1 MLTLHRNDG
10 DTLWDHLLPEGARV
24 LPEDLARLDEVL
36 ADPRMVAPFRARF
49 ERLADQ
55 CSADPLHR
63 GRPTIPMA
71 TYLRL
76 MVIKHRTGWGYE
88 ALVREVSDSLHLRRF
103 CLIPLTSPVPDES
116 TVRKLTRRLGHEVV
130 DECIRGVIGKALRE
144 RRFRP
149 RALRVDSTVAEAD
162 IRYPTDV
169 GLAADAVRVLARS
182 ARRVRAAVP
191 TVTRRV
197 RDRSRAVGKR
207 LRALGRTLRRRT
219 GEAKAAV
226 RRLTEETAEQ
236 ARACL
241 GEAKRVLAQAR
252 RSRSRAPGI
261 SRAARARAIASLEQA
276 IGLAERVVE
285 QTRMRFAGEKIA
297 DRLVSL
303 FDPDAR
309 PVRRGK
315 LAKPNQFGY
324 VVQLTEVTA
333 NTRRGARGLLL
344 PPSWRPARPTRTPCC
359 PPPPP
364 SWTRWGSRSGRPP
377 WTPGSSG
384 SGPRRP
390 WPRRAAPRCSSP
402 ATPTTP
408 GHREPAAAGPGS
420 GWAARAGSP
429 TSSATTGP
437 AGLGSKAPRAPGS
450 GRAGQCSPTTW
461 TRWPGCQSAQ
471 APADSPGALR
481 QQAQTADRKDQQA
494 PPVPNA
500 HLRGLPLYPGEVTKW
515 R

>member
-1 MLTLHRNDG
+1 MLTLNRNDG

-24 LPEDLARLDEVL
+24 LPADLARLDEVL
-36 ADPRMVAPFRARF
+36 SDPTMLAPFRARF
-49 ERLADQ
+49 QVEAAQVASDLLQ
-55 CSADPLHR
+55 R
-63 GRPTIPMA
+63 GRPTIAMA

-88 ALVREVSDSLHLRRF
+88 TLVKEVSDSLHLRRF
-103 CLIPLTSPVPDES
+103 CLIPLTEAVPDES

-130 DECIRGVIGKALRE
+130 DACIRGVIGTALRE

-149 RALRVDSTVAEAD
+149 RALRADSTVAEAD

-191 TVTRRV
+191 AVSGRV

-226 RRLTEETAEQ
+226 RRLTEEAAAQ
-236 ARACL
+236 VRASV

-261 SRAARARAIASLEQA
+261 SRAARARAIVALEQA
-276 IGLAERVVE
+276 VGLAERVVQ
-285 QTRMRFAGEKIA
+285 QTRMRVTGQKIT

-315 LAKPNQFGY
+315 LAKPNEFGY

-344 PPSWRPARPTRTPCC
+344 PPKLEA
-359 PPPPP
+359 
-364 SWTRWGSRSGRPP
+364 GS
-377 WTPGSSG
+377 THENTLL
-384 SGPRRP
+384 
-390 WPRRAAPRCSSP
+390 P
-402 ATPTTP
+402 ATAAELDQLGITV
-408 GHREPAAAGPGS
+408 REAAVDAGFLR
-420 GWAARAGSP
+420 ARTEQALARAGNPEVFIAGDAKNAGSRRTRRRRARFRVGCEGRISHLKRDYGAGRSRLKGTQGARIWESWAVLAYDLDTVARLP
-429 TSSATTGP
+429 VRQSTG
-437 AGLGSKAPRAPGS
+437 
-450 GRAGQCSPTTW
+450 
-461 TRWPGCQSAQ
+461 
-471 APADSPGALR
+471 
-481 QQAQTADRKDQQA
+481 
-494 PPVPNA
+494 
-500 HLRGLPLYPGEVTKW
+500 
-515 R
+515 

>member
-10 DTLWDHLLPEGARV
+10 DTLWDHLLPEGAWV

-55 CSADPLHR
+55 CSADPCTGAGHH
-63 GRPTIPMA
+63 PMA

-169 GLAADAVRVLARS
+169 GLAADAVRVRARS

-315 LAKPNQFGY
+315 LAKPNEFGY
-324 VVQLTEVTA
+324 VVQLPEVTA
-333 NTRRGARGLLL
+333 NTRRGARGCCCPQAGGRLD
-344 PPSWRPARPTRTPCC
+344 PRERPAARHRRRAGRGGDHGPGGRRGRRVPQGPDPGGPGQGGQPRGVHRRRRRQPRVTAN
-359 PPPPP
+359 PPPPGP
-364 SWTRWGSRSGRPP
+364 VPGGLRGPDLPPQAQLRGRPVKAQRH
-377 WTPGSSG
+377 PGRQDLG
-384 SGPRRP
+384 ELGGARLRPGHGGPVASPPKHRLTHLGPCANRPKQQTGRTSKRRP
-390 WPRRAAPRCSSP
+390 SR
-402 ATPTTP
+402 TPTY
-408 GHREPAAAGPGS
+408 E
-420 GWAARAGSP
+420 
-429 TSSATTGP
+429 
-437 AGLGSKAPRAPGS
+437 
-450 GRAGQCSPTTW
+450 
-461 TRWPGCQSAQ
+461 
-471 APADSPGALR
+471 DSPFI
-481 QQAQTADRKDQQA
+481 
-494 PPVPNA
+494 
-500 HLRGLPLYPGEVTKW
+500 RGK
-515 R
+515 